1 MKTDDELLEELEQAI
16 AGLLFMSEADY
27 PFSTFR
33 WKGDIELT
41 ETYLRE
47 QAGSGADATVKV
59 KTVDELFRVAVSEP
73 DWKGEAELAFAKRYQ
88 SLVRWLKKN
97 LSDLRVY
104 RVGEINIQVYMVGR
118 SPGGNWLGIST
129 RVVET

>member
-1 MKTDDELLEELEQAI
+1 MKTEDELLEELEQAI

-33 WKGDIELT
+33 WKGYIELT
-41 ETYLRE
+41 EAYLRE
-47 QAGSGADATVKV
+47 QAGSSADAPVKV

-73 DWKGEAELAFAKRYQ
+73 AWKGEAELALAKRYQ
-88 SLVRWLKKN
+88 SLVRWLKKS

-104 RVGEINIQVYMVGR
+104 RVGEINIRVYVVGR
-118 SPGGNWLGIST
+118 SPGGSWLGIST

>member
-1 MKTDDELLEELEQAI
+1 MRTDDELLEELEQAI

-27 PFSTFR
+27 PFSTFL

-41 ETYLRE
+41 EAYLRE
-47 QAGSGADATVKV
+47 QAGSGADAPVKV

-73 DWKGEAELAFAKRYQ
+73 DWKGEAELALAKRYQ

-104 RVGEINIQVYMVGR
+104 RVGEINIQVYVVGR
-118 SPGGNWLGIST
+118 SPGGSWLGIST

>member
-16 AGLLFMSEADY
+16 DGLLFMSEADY
-27 PFSTFR
+27 PFSTIR
-33 WKGDIELT
+33 WKGNVEPT
-41 ETYLRE
+41 EAYLRE
-47 QAGSGADATVKV
+47 QAGSGADAPVKS
-59 KTVDELFRVAVSEP
+59 KSVDELFRVAVSEP
-73 DWKGEAELAFAKRYQ
+73 AWKGEAELAVAKRYQ
-88 SLVRWLKKN
+88 SLVRWLKEH

-104 RVGEINIQVYMVGR
+104 RVGEITIQVYVLGR